1 MYRWCMYRWLWSYSL
16 EQSKEE
22 SQETTESLIGGEEV
36 VDNDLIST
44 SYDVFRFRNW
54 EIRNFRLDFP

>member
-1 MYRWCMYRWLWSYSL
+1 MVGVCIGWLWSYSL

-44 SYDVFRFRNW
+44 IYDVFRFRN
-54 EIRNFRLDFP
+54 EKYTF